1 MRLRN
6 QSIYIPMN
14 TTSRSVNVS
23 VGKWFIL
30 SNAETGTTSWHQISS
45 VRPSIFKKKSVKN
58 TLSVGENTN
67 DLFTQT
73 FVQLCRDVR

>member
-14 TTSRSVNVS
+14 TTSRSVNVLENGS
-23 VGKWFIL
+23 FYLMQKLEQQAGIKLVAFAL
-30 SNAETGTTSWHQISS
+30 L
-45 VRPSIFKKKSVKN
+45 FKKKSVKN